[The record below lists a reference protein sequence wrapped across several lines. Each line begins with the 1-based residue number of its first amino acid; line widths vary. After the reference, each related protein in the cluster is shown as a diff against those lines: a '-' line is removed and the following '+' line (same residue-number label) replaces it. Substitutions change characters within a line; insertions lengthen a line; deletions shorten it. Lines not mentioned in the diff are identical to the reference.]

1 MAQANP
7 LKSDEFVLSLVSVN
21 ASLKVIIASIK
32 REIKISQKRQ
42 RENLGVFKKQFFGV
56 KKIEVF
62 RMEDEEG

>member
-7 LKSDEFVLSLVSVN
+7 FKSDEFVLSLVSVN